1 MPHGRPLRLAVALL
15 MAGSLALAAACTP
28 ASSTRP
34 GVALMSDTRA
44 HGHFVSRQLERDGT
58 VHRYQ
63 VFLPSRRA
71 GGERPALIM
80 FLHGSGERG
89 DDNRKQVEVGLGPV
103 VRSRLDEFPAIVVFP
118 QMHTD
123 HADLERFGDTAF
135 AILDAV
141 QAEFDGDPQRVL
153 LTGLSLGG
161 YASFE
166 LALMQPERF
175 AAVVPICGGF
185 DPPEAQFVA
194 RRKALGGVSSHDEA
208 AQKLRGIPFWVFHGA
223 KDDVVSVENSRQ
235 MVAALKRAGAEVRY
249 TEFPE
254 AKHNSWDPAYA
265 TAALWPWLFAQRR
278 P

>member
-1 MPHGRPLRLAVALL
+1 MPPGRPLRLAAALWL
-15 MAGSLALAAACTP
+15 GGSLLFGAACAP
-28 ASSTRP
+28 SSTRP
-34 GVALMSDTRA
+34 DAASMSDTRT
-44 HGHFVSRQLERDGT
+44 HGQFVSRQLERDGI

-118 QMHTD
+118 QIHSD
-123 HADLERFGDTAF
+123 EADLERFGDTAF

-141 QAEFDGDPQRVL
+141 QAEFGGDPQRVL

-166 LALMQPERF
+166 LALMQPGRF

-185 DPPEAQFVA
+185 DPPEARFVA

-208 AQKLRGIPFWVFHGA
+208 ARKLRGIPFWVFHGA

-235 MVAALKRAGAEVRY
+235 MVDALKRAGADVRY
-249 TEFPE
+249 TEFPDTG
-254 AKHNSWDPAYA
+254 HNAWDPAYA
-265 TAALWPWLFAQRR
+265 TAELWPWLFAQRR
-278 P
+278 

>member
-1 MPHGRPLRLAVALL
+1 MPHGRPLRFAAALL
-15 MAGSLALAAACTP
+15 MVATLALTAACAP
-28 ASSTRP
+28 SASTRP
-34 GVALMSDTRA
+34 GAAPMTDTRA
-44 HGHFVSRQLERDGT
+44 HGQFVSRQLERDGI

-63 VFLPSRRA
+63 VFLPSRQA

-118 QMHTD
+118 QIHSD
-123 HADLERFGDTAF
+123 EADLESFGDTAF
-135 AILDAV
+135 AILDAA
-141 QAEFDGDPQRVL
+141 QAEFGGDPQRVL

-166 LALMQPERF
+166 LALMRPDRF

-235 MVAALKRAGAEVRY
+235 MVDALKRAGAEVRY

-254 AKHNSWDPAYA
+254 ARHNSWDPAYA
-265 TAALWPWLFAQRR
+265 TAELWPWLFAQRR
-278 P
+278 L

>member
-1 MPHGRPLRLAVALL
+1 MPHGRPLRLATALL
-15 MAGSLALAAACTP
+15 IVGSLVLAAACTP
-28 ASSTRP
+28 SATRP
-34 GVALMSDTRA
+34 DAAPMSDTRA
-44 HGHFVSRQLERDGT
+44 HGHFVSRQLERDGI

-123 HADLERFGDTAF
+123 QADLERFGDTAF